1 MTNAE
6 LYIGDED
13 LIDQFI
19 DEFNKFACKQDWD
32 LEHHYLKER
41 LVEFFKQER
50 TPTLT
55 EDERVILRNINK
67 DYKYIGRK
75 KFLGQGYM
83 YVSQKEIGDYFT
95 PLIPLEH
102 LFQFI
107 KERRRILYWGTIE
120 RRIKMKKAIC
130 VLLVLIGLILPFY
143 LLISGIIETVN
154 GINPFDAGA
163 IIIGVIKIFFCAV
176 GFIPAYIGVT
186 IYSLSD
192 D

>member
-41 LVEFFKQER
+41 LAEFFKQDR

-55 EDERVILRNINK
+55 EDERVILRNIRNDEFCK
-67 DYKYIGRK
+67 CIGRGDSLRENTPTNYNLYLRGNDESK
-75 KFLGQGYM
+75 AYA
-83 YVSQKEIGDYFT
+83 IGTIYN
-95 PLIPLEH
+95 H

-107 KERRRILYWGTIE
+107 KERRRI
-120 RRIKMKKAIC
+120 
-130 VLLVLIGLILPFY
+130 
-143 LLISGIIETVN
+143 
-154 GINPFDAGA
+154 
-163 IIIGVIKIFFCAV
+163 
-176 GFIPAYIGVT
+176 
-186 IYSLSD
+186 
-192 D
+192 